1 MSSKLLVYGATGF
14 VGGHIVRTAVGSGL
28 PTILAGRDAGKL
40 DPLAAELGAERRAFG
55 LADPSAIETA
65 LKGVTVVLNC
75 AGPFKR
81 TAEPLAGACIS
92 AGVSYLDIT
101 GEIPV
106 FEALHAKDAEAKA
119 RGVMLLPGVGFD
131 VAATDCLA
139 LHLKRRLPSA
149 TRLRLA
155 FQSIGPAG
163 LPPGTQRT
171 AIELMNYGDRVRRNG
186 RLVRAD
192 RRPAISVDF
201 GQGLVEAAPNS
212 VGRRVYRLFQH
223 RNSQHRSLYRRP
235 AAAPAPARLRASYRA
250 GGGMGAGAQSAADGR
265 PARPNPGVARQ
276 DFDPCLGGGR
286 GRRGPQRDRQV
297 AWAGGRRRLDD
308 GGRARGG
315 AEGAEWPRASGIS
328 DACVGL
334 RAGFRAGG
342 RRGHARGRRLTGR
355 RRAASLFGWR
365 AYFMNT

>member
-14 VGGHIVRTAVGSGL
+14 VGGHIARTAAGSGL
-28 PTILAGRDAGKL
+28 PTILAGRDPAKL
-40 DPLAAELGAERRAFG
+40 DPLAAELGVERRAFG
-55 LADPSAIETA
+55 LADAGATA
-65 LKGVTVVLNC
+65 RVLKGATVVLNC

-81 TAEPLAGACIS
+81 TAEPLAGACLS
-92 AGVSYLDIT
+92 ARIPYLDIT

-186 RLVRAD
+186 RLVRAGS
-192 RRPAISVDF
+192 AVGDF
-201 GQGLVEAAPNS
+201 GRFRSRAGRGGIDS
-212 VGRRVYRLFQH
+212 VG
-223 RNSQHRSLYRRP
+223 
-235 AAAPAPARLRASYRA
+235 
-250 GGGMGAGAQSAADGR
+250 
-265 PARPNPGVARQ
+265 
-276 DFDPCLGGGR
+276 
-286 GRRGPQRDRQV
+286 
-297 AWAGGRRRLDD
+297 
-308 GGRARGG
+308 
-315 AEGAEWPRASGIS
+315 
-328 DACVGL
+328 
-334 RAGFRAGG
+334 
-342 RRGHARGRRLTGR
+342 
-355 RRAASLFGWR
+355 
-365 AYFMNT
+365 